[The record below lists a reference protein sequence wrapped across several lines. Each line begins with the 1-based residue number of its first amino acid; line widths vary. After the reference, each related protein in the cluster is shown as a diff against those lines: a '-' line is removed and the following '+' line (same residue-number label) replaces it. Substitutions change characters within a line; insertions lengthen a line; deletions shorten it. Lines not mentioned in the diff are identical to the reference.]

1 MTVSRKGHSFF
12 VGICMKICTKEKGAF
27 CEYLS
32 FILKLYKNKYNLVE
46 NAVCFTD

>member
-12 VGICMKICTKEKGAF
+12 VGICMGICTKKGWAF
-27 CEYLS
+27 CECLS
-32 FILKLYKNKYNLVE
+32 FILKLYKNKYNSIK